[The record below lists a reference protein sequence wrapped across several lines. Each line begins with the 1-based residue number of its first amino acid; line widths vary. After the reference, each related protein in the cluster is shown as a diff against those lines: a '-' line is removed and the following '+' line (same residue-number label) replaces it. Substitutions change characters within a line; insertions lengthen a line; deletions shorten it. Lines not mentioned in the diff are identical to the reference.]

1 LKSEEATGFTVQ
13 QASQYFCQHAPVAK
27 KRGVSENSQVR
38 HMVERLIS
46 DIGGLP
52 AGEIPREEKPLFW
65 EKQMLATFRLLQ
77 QRGLVTRDE
86 DRRTLEEIPPEQYKA
101 STHYPLRLE
110 GMIRLLIEK
119 RVITAAELAAR
130 TQEIMARGTR
140 DHV

>member
-1 LKSEEATGFTVQ
+1 MRALPKAD
-13 QASQYFCQHAPVAK
+13 
-27 KRGVSENSQVR
+27 VSDSQVR

-77 QRGLVTRDE
+77 QLGLVTRDE

-119 RVITAAELAAR
+119 RVITAAELVAR

-140 DHV
+140 DV